1 MVGPNQAVVI
11 ASSQHR
17 RQSLAAL
24 LRSMPEFGEIYEA
37 ESVSRVQPSPSLTP
51 VLIIFDCWQGEDF
64 SQEIVDSLKQSF
76 KKARFLALVRQNNE
90 VFHEAGIDLV
100 LVEGFA
106 ANDFYDAIRRL
117 ISQDKSY

>member
-37 ESVSRVQPSPSLTP
+37 ENVLRVQPSPSFAPT
-51 VLIIFDCWQGEDF
+51 LIVFDCWQGEDI
-64 SQEIVDSLKQSF
+64 SREMLEPLKQMF
-76 KKARFLALVRQNNE
+76 KEAHFLALVRQNNE
-90 VFHEAGIDLV
+90 ALQTLELDLV

-106 ANDFYDAIRRL
+106 ANDFYDAVRHL
-117 ISQDKSY
+117 IS